1 MSNVLSVSLNWVM
14 LIVTQSFRGKMW
26 VMTNFR
32 CSFEILAPSFPEFS
46 AGKYVKVA
54 TVYLEVHLEHK

>member
-1 MSNVLSVSLNWVM
+1 
-14 LIVTQSFRGKMW
+14 MW